1 MPNFSGTVSSSQGV
15 RTIDVTPN
23 DVVTFT
29 PTGTYSVEYPIGIVA
44 VGSSSS
50 GATVLTNTSATQM
63 RVLCVTGSVAYSC
76 VDGRDDT
83 NTLTPAAAAALQILV
98 SGAGTYVNT
107 NGALYGLTETTPYQT
122 PAPTASTLL
131 ITGPCELA
139 GWFCSAAAGTITIY
153 DALSAAGTPI
163 VPATT
168 LVVGPLPIFG
178 ANTTGKLVLTTGC
191 FVVLSGAA
199 TVRVLVG

>member
-1 MPNFSGTVSSSQGV
+1 MTIKLLAAYVKFPPNAIITLDAATEAGLIAAGVATATLTGGAPYFDPNVSN
-15 RTIDVTPN
+15 PLN
-23 DVVTFT
+23 
-29 PTGTYSVEYPIGIVA
+29 P
-44 VGSSSS
+44 
-50 GATVLTNTSATQM
+50 
-63 RVLCVTGSVAYSC
+63 
-76 VDGRDDT
+76 
-83 NTLTPAAAAALQILV
+83 LTPAAAAALQILV

-139 GWFCSAAAGTITIY
+139 GWFCSVAAGTITIY